1 MGGMT
6 TFQRARS
13 EEQREIRRRAILD
26 TAAAMLD
33 EMSVGALS
41 LNELSRRVGLAK
53 SNVLRYFESREAVLL
68 ELLDRD
74 WRQWTATLPDEL
86 DASVTPDAPPIQRGQ
101 EFAAVL
107 ARSLAQ
113 HRVLCDLLS
122 AQAGVLEHNV
132 SADVAARYKRA
143 ALDNVAALAVLARA
157 HLPELGGQADQF
169 CAQAFMV
176 SGAVWTHARPS
187 AAMLTAYAA
196 DPSLAALRM
205 DFTTTLQEMLTT
217 LIAGTLVR
225 EQNGP
230 RPGLPRGHR
239 WERRDPFTPPLPEAT
254 SAEGH
259 SPRAS

>member
-1 MGGMT
+1 MA

-74 WRQWTATLPDEL
+74 WRQWTAALPEQL
-86 DASVTPDAPPIQRGQ
+86 AASVTPGAPPVLRGQ

-107 ARSLAQ
+107 AHSLAQ

-143 ALDNVAALAVLARA
+143 ALDNVAALAALARQ
-157 HLPELGGQADQF
+157 HLPELGGRADQF
-169 CAQAFMV
+169 CAQAIMV

-187 AAMLTAYAA
+187 AAMLAAYAA

-205 DFTTTLQEMLTT
+205 DFTATLEEMLTT
-217 LIAGTLVR
+217 LIAGALAR
-225 EQNGP
+225 IE
-230 RPGLPRGHR
+230 
-239 WERRDPFTPPLPEAT
+239 E
-254 SAEGH
+254 
-259 SPRAS
+259 

>member
-1 MGGMT
+1 MT

-13 EEQREIRRRAILD
+13 EEQREIRRRAVLD

-33 EMSVGALS
+33 EKSVGALS

-53 SNVLRYFESREAVLL
+53 SNVLRYFESREAILL

-74 WRQWTATLPDEL
+74 WRQWTATLPEQL
-86 DASVTPDAPPIQRGQ
+86 AASVTPDAPPLQRAQ

-107 ARSLAQ
+107 ARSLEQ
-113 HRVLCDLLS
+113 QRVLCDLLS

-143 ALDNVAALAVLARA
+143 ALDNVTALASLARRCI
-157 HLPELGGQADQF
+157 PELDGHADQF
-169 CAQAFMV
+169 CAQAIMV

-187 AAMLTAYAA
+187 AAMLAAYEA

-205 DFTTTLQEMLTT
+205 DFATTLKEMLAT
-217 LIAGTLVR
+217 LIAGTLSR
-225 EQNGP
+225 TEHG
-230 RPGLPRGHR
+230 GTLS
-239 WERRDPFTPPLPEAT
+239 EA
-254 SAEGH
+254 
-259 SPRAS
+259 

>member
-1 MGGMT
+1 MA

-33 EMSVGALS
+33 EMPVGALS

-74 WRQWTATLPDEL
+74 WRQWNAALAEQL
-86 DASVTPDAPPIQRGQ
+86 AASVTPDAPPMRRGR

-107 ARSLAQ
+107 THSLARR
-113 HRVLCDLLS
+113 RVLCDLLS

-143 ALDNVAALAVLARA
+143 AIENVAALAALARR
-157 HLPELGGQADQF
+157 HLPELGGHTDRF
-169 CAQAFMV
+169 CAQAVMV

-187 AAMLTAYAA
+187 AAMLAAYEA

-205 DFTTTLQEMLTT
+205 DFSTTLEEMLTT
-217 LIAGTLVR
+217 LIAGTLA
-225 EQNGP
+225 G
-230 RPGLPRGHR
+230 
-239 WERRDPFTPPLPEAT
+239 
-254 SAEGH
+254 AE
-259 SPRAS
+259 

>member
-1 MGGMT
+1 MT
-6 TFQRARS
+6 TFQRARN
-13 EEQREIRRRAILD
+13 EEQREIRRRAVLD

-33 EMSVGALS
+33 EMPVGALS

-74 WRQWTATLPDEL
+74 WRKWTAALPEQL
-86 DASVTPDAPPIQRGQ
+86 SVSVTPGAPPFQRGQ
-101 EFAAVL
+101 EFATVL

-143 ALDNVAALAVLARA
+143 ALDNVAALAVLARRY
-157 HLPELGGQADQF
+157 LPELGDHADRF
-169 CAQAFMV
+169 CAQAIMV

-187 AAMLTAYAA
+187 TAMLAAYEA

-205 DFTTTLQEMLTT
+205 DFTTTLQDMLAT
-217 LIAGTLVR
+217 LITGTLSR
-225 EQNGP
+225 T
-230 RPGLPRGHR
+230 
-239 WERRDPFTPPLPEAT
+239 ERDGAPSRT
-254 SAEGH
+254 
-259 SPRAS
+259 